1 VTDRVAFALALVVVA
16 ALGADYLLNQGVAT
30 MFLLRKL
37 EDLIIYVSFW
47 R

>member
-1 VTDRVAFALALVVVA
+1 VTDRVALGLALVIFA
-16 ALGADYLLNQGVAT
+16 AIGADLVFNQGIALL
-30 MFLLRKL
+30 FLLRKL

>member
-1 VTDRVAFALALVVVA
+1 VTDRVAFGLALIIFVA
-16 ALGADYLLNQGVAT
+16 FGADQLLNHGDAT

>member
-1 VTDRVAFALALVVVA
+1 MTDRVAFGLALVVFA
-16 ALGADYLLNQGVAT
+16 ALGADFLLNQGIAT